1 MINFY
6 YKTIR
11 DVFEYN
17 KLPYFN
23 IDEIVEIIPQ
33 IQYES
38 DGSRMGNW
46 FSDILEYASL
56 LQRDIFFQKFY
67 DGGFSSYSKFE
78 VGTYKINSKELK
90 NDVINYKK
98 KDKSVFTLQYVD
110 DEVDIIICNSEDSEQ
125 LIKIV
130 NVVQIISNI
139 DLNFKKL

>member
-46 FSDILEYASL
+46 FSDLLEYTSL
-56 LQRDIFFQKFY
+56 LKRDMFFIKFH
-67 DGGFSSYSKFE
+67 DGGDSSYSKFE
-78 VGTYKINSKELK
+78 IENYKINSEELK

-98 KDKSVFTLQYVD
+98 NDKSVFTLQYVD
-110 DEVDIIICNSEDSEQ
+110 DEIDIIICNREDSQE